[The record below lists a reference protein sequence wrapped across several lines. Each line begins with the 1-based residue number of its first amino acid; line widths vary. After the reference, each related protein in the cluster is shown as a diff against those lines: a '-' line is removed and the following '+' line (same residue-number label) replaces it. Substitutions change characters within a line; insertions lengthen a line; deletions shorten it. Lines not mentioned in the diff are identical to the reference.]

1 MFGKASSTYVRRTL
15 TCALHIH
22 MTYAG
27 RVEAIVFN
35 TLLDLLVTSGADG
48 RIVVTYVAN
57 GKQVS
62 GALVL
67 SQGLVASETLHIVS

>member
-1 MFGKASSTYVRRTL
+1 
-15 TCALHIH
+15 